1 MRVRTRPG
9 LVSVPHSRRKES
21 RFHEACQQTAVGVV
35 GAVAG
40 AGEGVVIG
48 SSQLL
53 EPSLRLQSKGWL
65 KRLRRKRHRRQLAL
79 LPLLQNRPRQPD
91 RLRFL
96 LW

>member
-9 LVSVPHSRRKES
+9 PVIVPHPRHKES
-21 RFHEACQQTAVGVV
+21 RFHEAGQQTAIGVV

-40 AGEGVVIG
+40 GGEGGAIG
-48 SSQLL
+48 GSQLA
-53 EPSLRLQSKGWL
+53 EPSLRLRSKRSV
-65 KRLRRKRHRRQLAL
+65 KRLRRKRHRRQVAL

-96 LW
+96 LS